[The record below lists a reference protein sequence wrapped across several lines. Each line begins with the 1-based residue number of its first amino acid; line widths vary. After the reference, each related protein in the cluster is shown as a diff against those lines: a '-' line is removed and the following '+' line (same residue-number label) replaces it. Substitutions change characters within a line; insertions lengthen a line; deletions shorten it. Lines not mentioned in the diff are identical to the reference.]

1 MKNKIYG
8 LVYYRGDCPLWQEM
22 KLYTTYEKALA
33 KRNSIIK
40 TLTNNE
46 IFVNY
51 IYENFDIKVFDETG
65 NYSKEFTDI
74 VINGKE
80 IIYIDEIPDIE
91 SFELEE

>member
-1 MKNKIYG
+1 MKNKMYG
-8 LVYYRGDCPLWQEM
+8 LVYYRGYYPLWQEM
-22 KLYTTYEKALA
+22 KLYTTYEKALT

-40 TLTNNE
+40 ALTNNE

-51 IYENFDIKVFDETG
+51 IYENFDMKVFDETG

-74 VINGKE
+74 VLNGKE